1 MRFSGLRGTALNPY
15 FLGAVAIILLCS
27 AGLGTNVLSGY
38 YRTFH
43 NSELGLG
50 RLIAFRAV
58 LDAANRVSVER
69 RPTNAAL
76 GRITVG
82 DGARAGGFALARQ
95 ATDAALAGLASSPA
109 FSASVADLQDQLRRT
124 RADVDALL
132 DRPQPER
139 APAAVERAIQGMFAT
154 YDLTQPLL
162 DTAMTA
168 LLKDD
173 SNLVGRAMTARMI
186 GELRDYAGR
195 LGSYIVIVIAQGRP
209 MTPEQ
214 RAAFEATRGRVW
226 QLWENIQQ
234 QIVTSGTEQVVRASQ
249 DTAHAFIRDGLLLI
263 DSTRAQLDAG
273 QADLTTASFTRMIV
287 PSFKPIE
294 ELREAYLAMTIR
306 ELETRRDV
314 AEEALVYASAATGLA
329 LTVELLLLL
338 AGQHLFFRPLL
349 LARQEVIRL
358 AEGRLEPAV
367 AGPGLR
373 GEMRGLFDA
382 LVTLRAKLIERDRL
396 DEERTRLEQQLRR
409 QADTDGLTDV
419 LNRGA
424 LERLVPQLASA
435 AAPVALILLDLDH
448 FKGVNDRYGHAA
460 GDAVLR
466 STAQRLRGA
475 LREEDVL
482 ARFGGEEFAIIVTGQ
497 SPETI
502 ASVAERLRQIVA
514 SEPFV
519 LPDGGLIA
527 LTASLGTAM
536 TAARPAIWLDLLRAA
551 DMALYAAKQ
560 RGRNR
565 VIASGD
571 DA

>member
-27 AGLGTNVLSGY
+27 AGLGSNILSGY
-38 YRTFH
+38 YRTLH
-43 NSELGLG
+43 NSELGLA

-69 RPTNAAL
+69 RPTNTAL

-82 DGARAGGFALARQ
+82 DGARAGGLALARR
-95 ATDAALAGLASSPA
+95 ATDEAFVGLASSPA
-109 FSASVADLQDQLRRT
+109 FSASVAGLQDQLRRT
-124 RADVDALL
+124 RAEVDTLL
-132 DRPQPER
+132 DRPRPAR
-139 APAAVERAIQGMFAT
+139 DPAAVERAVEGMFVA

-195 LGSYIVIVIAQGRP
+195 LGSYIVILIAQGRP

-214 RAAFEATRGRVW
+214 RTTFEATRGRVW
-226 QLWENIQQ
+226 QLWEHIRQQ
-234 QIVTSGTEQVVRASQ
+234 TVTSGTEQVVRASQ
-249 DTAHAFIRDGLLLI
+249 DTAHSFMRDGIQMI
-263 DSTRAQLDAG
+263 DSARARLDAG
-273 QADLTTASFTRMIV
+273 EADFTTASFTRMIV

-306 ELETRRDV
+306 ELETRRGL
-314 AEEALVYASAATGLA
+314 AEEALAYASAATGLA
-329 LTVELLLLL
+329 LTVELLLLI

-349 LARQEVIRL
+349 LARKEVIRL
-358 AEGRLEPAV
+358 AEGRLEQAV
-367 AGPGLR
+367 SGPRLR

-396 DEERTRLEQQLRR
+396 DEERARLEQQLRR
-409 QADTDGLTDV
+409 QADTDGLTDI

-424 LERLVPQLASA
+424 LERLVPQLASVA
-435 AAPVALILLDLDH
+435 GPVGLILLDLDH
-448 FKGVNDRYGHAA
+448 FKSVNDRHGHTA

-466 STAQRLRGA
+466 SAAQRLRGA

-482 ARFGGEEFAIIVTGQ
+482 ARFGGEEFAIIIVGQ
-497 SPETI
+497 SPDTV

-514 SEPFV
+514 GEPFS
-519 LPDGGLIA
+519 LPDGELIA

-536 TAARPAIWLDLLRAA
+536 TAARPAIWIDLLRAA
-551 DMALYAAKQ
+551 DTALYAAKQ

-565 VIASGD
+565 VVASGD